1 MILKIFLYF
10 CFICYSNIYSVYS
23 SIVWQ
28 SDNLPVKIET
38 VRDFDPELNQ
48 LANNFIIGNLT
59 EFWAEFNEKPLDKD
73 KVAEDEKRVGT
84 AFSTTSEWSDARDF
98 SFYGLLIILSFII
111 GILAITR
118 YRNRGSLK
126 KETYA

>member
-10 CFICYSNIYSVYS
+10 CFICYSNIYSV
-23 SIVWQ
+23 
-28 SDNLPVKIET
+28 KIEI
-38 VRDFDPELNQ
+38 VKDFDPELNQ

-111 GILAITR
+111 GILAITK

-126 KETYA
+126 KG